1 MRLVFWVSALFI
13 YTYLV
18 CVVNDETFE
27 CPAAQLVKILGLV
40 VGTSVRLLP
49 GRRAARSSFISLQE
63 SQNLFLEKKK
73 KESNFFNFSPF
84 LFLKDGE
91 CYPLINRHQ
100 NRAST

>member
-49 GRRAARSSFISLQE
+49 GRRAARSSPRVPKSIPR
-63 SQNLFLEKKK
+63 KKK

>member
-1 MRLVFWVSALFI
+1 MMVFILCINKMRLVFWVSALFI

-63 SQNLFLEKKK
+63 SQNLFLEKKRK
-73 KESNFFNFSPF
+73 NLISLIF
-84 LFLKDGE
+84 LLFYFLKTG
-91 CYPLINRHQ
+91 NVTH
-100 NRAST
+100 